1 MANRSLARVSSMP
14 LSELRALFFLLS
26 AMAELEECPLSG
38 GDAIN
43 GLLVSV
49 ERLTGPVPD
58 RQELFRISNATI
70 ARLTANQ
77 TL

>member
-1 MANRSLARVSSMP
+1 MKRSAFCRVGSMP

-26 AMAELEECPLSG
+26 AIAELEECSLSD
-38 GDAIN
+38 DAIN